1 MKTRAFHEGKDGG
14 RLLAGGASN
23 PKDPALCVRFWKR
36 QHGSDPS
43 RTDNKKN
50 DGRFASHGPDAAA
63 AAADAAAAAAGAGAA
78 APTLLHGF
86 APETV
91 SPLLSSI
98 AFVIDYR

>member
-63 AAADAAAAAAGAGAA
+63 AAADAADATAVSTSSKQQGRERGASG
-78 APTLLHGF
+78 
-86 APETV
+86 
-91 SPLLSSI
+91 
-98 AFVIDYR
+98 